1 MISTHLKIRLLEA
14 PAPIDGRVEGGV
26 EAVGEQQRLAQQ
38 SQPSHRM
45 ERSSSLSFHFIIHLV
60 ARVQRM

>member
-45 ERSSSLSFHFIIHLV
+45 ERSSLLSFPRPGYFIIYSDV
-60 ARVQRM
+60 